1 MVVLQPVSL
10 YIVNMNYWLA
20 EVFELEINSNNQ
32 LKQGVPLTEITKIL
46 LVDN

>member
-1 MVVLQPVSL
+1 MIRRFPNSPSMVVLQRVSL

-32 LKQGVPLTEITKIL
+32 LEQACL
-46 LVDN
+46 